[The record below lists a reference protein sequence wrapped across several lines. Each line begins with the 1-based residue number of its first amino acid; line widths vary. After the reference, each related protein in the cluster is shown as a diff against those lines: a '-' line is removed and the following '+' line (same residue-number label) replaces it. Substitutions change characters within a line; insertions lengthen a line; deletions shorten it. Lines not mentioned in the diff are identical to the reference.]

1 MKTTLN
7 GSALIHR
14 IRELGTP
21 SGKACRVSD
30 ADPLLNNRTAKW
42 FLPAVHEL
50 WKASSPLRLSM
61 CLKVSQDVKRY
72 LHA

>member
-7 GSALIHR
+7 GTALINR

-21 SGKACRVSD
+21 SGQICRISE
-30 ADPLLNNRTAKW
+30 ADPLLNERTAKW

-61 CLKVSQDVKRY
+61 FKNIKSCQR
-72 LHA
+72 